1 MTIMKKFKILI
12 TQTIT
17 FLALISLVMVSCE
30 EDEAG
35 MPVVTNIRVIAK
47 DSTISGGEFGLP
59 IAIQGRNLRSVVEVY
74 FNDVKATLN
83 PVYVTNTNILVFVTD
98 DGPQE
103 VSNKIKLVTASGQTV
118 STDFE
123 VILPDPVILQL
134 YNEFP
139 KPGTENYVIG
149 RYFYAIEKVL
159 IGDTEVEILEETPT
173 ALKIM
178 MPDEIGQDRVTV
190 VGAGGTTISAFRL
203 HETEGNMINFDIPA
217 TTWDSDVCW
226 GDAERIDPEDS
237 EIEPVAGRYTRIKQ
251 TNLAATGYQGDWVV
265 STCWFDFQL
274 APGPAAE
281 KVMRFEAYVGVPW
294 KAGYYNI
301 NIGLES
307 GESFRYVWKPWDSN
321 EYRESGI
328 KTDGWRTFFIPVEAF
343 NKLDG
348 ENFVSPPVRISDV
361 SKIRDLRIDFS
372 NGAANAT
379 EIPSHYVA
387 LDNFRIVDINY

>member
-47 DSTISGGEFGLP
+47 DSTVSGGEFGLP

-98 DGPQE
+98 DGPKE
-103 VSNKIKLVTASGQTV
+103 VSNKTKLVTASGQTV

-159 IGDTEVEILEETPT
+159 IG
-173 ALKIM
+173 
-178 MPDEIGQDRVTV
+178 
-190 VGAGGTTISAFRL
+190 
-203 HETEGNMINFDIPA
+203 
-217 TTWDSDVCW
+217 
-226 GDAERIDPEDS
+226 
-237 EIEPVAGRYTRIKQ
+237 
-251 TNLAATGYQGDWVV
+251 
-265 STCWFDFQL
+265 
-274 APGPAAE
+274 
-281 KVMRFEAYVGVPW
+281 
-294 KAGYYNI
+294 
-301 NIGLES
+301 
-307 GESFRYVWKPWDSN
+307 
-321 EYRESGI
+321 
-328 KTDGWRTFFIPVEAF
+328 
-343 NKLDG
+343 
-348 ENFVSPPVRISDV
+348 
-361 SKIRDLRIDFS
+361 
-372 NGAANAT
+372 
-379 EIPSHYVA
+379 
-387 LDNFRIVDINY
+387 